1 MSSPAETTVL
11 VTGASG
17 FIAMHAVHQLL
28 EQGYRVRGTVRSLT
42 KADRTRDA
50 LAKTGVDLSRL
61 EFAEADL
68 TKDDGWAE
76 AAAGCRYVLH
86 IASPFPNAEPAH
98 EDEVIRPAVDGA
110 LRALKAAAAAGV
122 ERVVLTSSTAAINYG
137 HGSNIGPFDETDWS
151 NTENEGAYVKSK
163 LAAERAAW
171 DYVNDLPADE
181 KFELACINP
190 GLVLGPILGSD
201 YGTSAMI
208 VHRLLEAKDPGVPN
222 MGWPGVDVRDVA
234 AAHILAMTT
243 PGAAG
248 ERFACVS
255 DDIADM
261 PSIAKILAAEFND
274 QGFRV
279 KTNVIPDWFVRFLA
293 LFDKSIRLG
302 LTALPARAVR
312 NTKIKSTLGWKPRGL
327 REMVLATAHSLVEGG
342 MVQAK

>member
-28 EQGYRVRGTVRSLT
+28 EQGYRVRGTVRSLA

-50 LAKTGVDLSRL
+50 LAKTGVDVSGL

-68 TKDDGWAE
+68 TKDEGWNE

-86 IASPFPNAEPAH
+86 VASPFPKSEPDH

-137 HGSNIGPFDETDWS
+137 HGKNYGPFDESDWS
-151 NTENEGAYVKSK
+151 DTTNEGAYVKSK

-171 DYVNDLPADE
+171 DYVNELPAGQE
-181 KFELACINP
+181 FELVCINP
-190 GLVLGPILGSD
+190 GLVLGPILGSGF
-201 YGTSAMI
+201 GTSALV
-208 VHRLLEAKDPGVPN
+208 VHRLLEARDPGVPR

-234 AAHILAMTT
+234 SAHILAMTH
-243 PGAAG
+243 PKAAG

-255 DDIADM
+255 DDVAAM
-261 PSIAKILAAEFND
+261 PTVAKILAAEFND
-274 QGFRV
+274 KGFRV

-293 LFDKSIRLG
+293 IFDKQIRLG
-302 LTALPARAVR
+302 LTVLPPRSVNNA
-312 NTKIKSTLGWKPRGL
+312 KIKTTLGWKPRGL
-327 REMVLATAHSLVEGG
+327 KEMVLATAHSLVDGG
-342 MVQAK
+342 MVQPK